1 MPGIHFDDLTF
12 RYSSA
17 VDLFDHLTVHLG
29 SGWTGVVGENGTGKS
44 TLLRLAAAELRPSSG
59 TVVIDPRGA
68 SLVLCPQTVDDL
80 TQQVEDFA
88 ASWDGA
94 DSALRSRLD
103 LDPADLGRWTTL
115 SPGERKRWQVGAAL
129 MVRPEVLLVDEPTNH
144 LDAETRRVLV
154 SALAGFVG
162 AGMVVSHDRALLD
175 RLCRRIL
182 RVAIGDVRL
191 WNGDYTTASRG
202 WESDAAEQRTEL
214 EALRTQERRMAR
226 ELADRRRVL
235 EEKQA
240 VRRRQMRQAAGDH
253 DVTSAVAT
261 YRAAAAQRA
270 ASRGASVLRRKL
282 DKAEDRRR
290 SIAPPSEHGGRVS
303 FAYQPPARRRLLTH
317 QGTLLAGDQVIIEDA
332 SVVVERNDRIRLSG
346 RNGAGKSTLL
356 RALVDESDLPPAL
369 LLFLPQELDE
379 SGRAQARRALLGLE
393 PGERGEVLAIVGSL
407 GTDPER
413 VLATELPSPGEARK
427 LSLALGLARQV
438 WCLVLDEPTNHLDL
452 PSVERMEVALTGF
465 PGAVVLVTHDD
476 WLAAAVTNSEW
487 HIDRGTVTVV

>member
-1 MPGIHFDDLTF
+1 MPGIHFDDLSF
-12 RYSSA
+12 RYTSA

-59 TVVIDPRGA
+59 RVVIDPPGA
-68 SLVLCPQTVDDL
+68 SIVLCPQTVEDL

-88 ASWDGA
+88 ASWDGE

-103 LDPADLGRWTTL
+103 LDPADLGRWATL

-129 MVRPEVLLVDEPTNH
+129 MVKPDVLLVDEPTNH

-154 SALAGFVG
+154 SALAGFGG
-162 AGMVVSHDRALLD
+162 AGMVVSHDRALLA

-182 RVAIGDVRL
+182 RVAPGDVRL
-191 WNGDYTTASRG
+191 WNGDYTTASRA
-202 WESDAAEQRTEL
+202 WESDAAQQRNQL

-270 ASRGASVLRRKL
+270 ASRECERAATQAGQGRGSAAVDRPSARSTGDRCPSHTSRLLGGVCSRIRARCSPGTRSSSRTLLWWSSATTEFGCRDGTERGSPPCCEPL
-282 DKAEDRRR
+282 SPSRSCRRR
-290 SIAPPSEHGGRVS
+290 GCSFSHRSSMSPAGR
-303 FAYQPPARRRLLTH
+303 
-317 QGTLLAGDQVIIEDA
+317 
-332 SVVVERNDRIRLSG
+332 ERG
-346 RNGAGKSTLL
+346 
-356 RALVDESDLPPAL
+356 
-369 LLFLPQELDE
+369 
-379 SGRAQARRALLGLE
+379 RALLGLE

-427 LSLALGLARQV
+427 LSLALGTGPPG
-438 WCLVLDEPTNHLDL
+438 LVPRPRRADQPPRSSFRGEDGSGSDRFP
-452 PSVERMEVALTGF
+452 RCGGTGH
-465 PGAVVLVTHDD
+465 P
-476 WLAAAVTNSEW
+476 
-487 HIDRGTVTVV
+487 R